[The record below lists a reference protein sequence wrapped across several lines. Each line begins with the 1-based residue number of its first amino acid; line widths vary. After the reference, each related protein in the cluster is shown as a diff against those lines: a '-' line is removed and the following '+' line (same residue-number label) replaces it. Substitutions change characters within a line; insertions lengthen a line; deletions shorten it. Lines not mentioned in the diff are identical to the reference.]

1 MRAGS
6 GCGFGFGLQ
15 VQVWVAG
22 SCSGRW
28 YRHTA
33 VLFECVSQF
42 DVSVWHFHVDHVTL
56 TKIKNWIELHAVASF
71 TLQNKVRLV
80 AASAIMPTIEA
91 DNGHRGSFCRML
103 ADWCRLV
110 LGGML
115 QNDGLFGQNAADLV
129 QAYS

>member
-1 MRAGS
+1 
-6 GCGFGFGLQ
+6 
-15 VQVWVAG
+15 
-22 SCSGRW
+22 
-28 YRHTA
+28 
-33 VLFECVSQF
+33 
-42 DVSVWHFHVDHVTL
+42 
-56 TKIKNWIELHAVASF
+56 
-71 TLQNKVRLV
+71 V

-91 DNGHRGSFCRML
+91 DNGHRGSLCRML

>member
-1 MRAGS
+1 MPLDS
-6 GCGFGFGLQ
+6 GC
-15 VQVWVAG
+15 
-22 SCSGRW
+22 
-28 YRHTA
+28 
-33 VLFECVSQF
+33 VSR
-42 DVSVWHFHVDHVTL
+42 SLPPAARPSLSKTNG
-56 TKIKNWIELHAVASF
+56 KAVARARDQNCSNS
-71 TLQNKVRLV
+71 QKNKVPLV

-91 DNGHRGSFCRML
+91 DNGHRGSLCRML